1 MKLMS
6 QWVLLFAFTNTL
18 SSMEVRLQNVLKF
31 PPQAVFM
38 VVKGYIDWIVL
49 RTILIVYVL
58 YMLLTLVVRSP
69 FCLS

>member
-1 MKLMS
+1 MS

-18 SSMEVRLQNVLKF
+18 SSIEVGLQNALKF

-49 RTILIVYVL
+49 RTILNCVCI
-58 YMLLTLVVRSP
+58 M
-69 FCLS
+69 

>member
-1 MKLMS
+1 M
-6 QWVLLFAFTNTL
+6 FAFTNTL
-18 SSMEVRLQNVLKF
+18 SSMEAGLQNVLKF

-58 YMLLTLVVRSP
+58 CMSLTLVVRPP